1 MELASVTRLFKDQST
16 QKSTLLLEAVR
27 TRERFKITIPSHKA
41 GILAL
46 EGHGLN
52 DRCGI
57 YGVLSECVERLGGAF
72 ASVIVSLDKTR
83 GVSAAICMSRDEE
96 LIRINADVVELVAF
110 ALHVQIPLF
119 LDVVDESDEG
129 GGSVS
134 REIPEAVSS
143 NLPAIFENVLS
154 EIMGSK
160 EGPSSAKD
168 GAADADHELP
178 LDSFGH

>member
-16 QKSTLLLEAVR
+16 QKSTLLIESVG
-27 TRERFKITIPSHKA
+27 TKDRFKITIPSHKA

-57 YGVLSECVERLGGAF
+57 YGVLSECVDQLGGSF
-72 ASVIVSLDKTR
+72 ASVVVRLDKTS
-83 GVSAAICMSRDEE
+83 GVSAAICMSRNEK
-96 LIRINADVVELVAF
+96 LVRINADVVELIAF

-119 LDVVDESDEG
+119 LDVVNEPGECEHNEG
-129 GGSVS
+129 DNS
-134 REIPEAVSS
+134 PEAI
-143 NLPAIFENVLS
+143 NPGLPAIFENVLS
-154 EIMGSK
+154 EIMESK

>member
-16 QKSTLLLEAVR
+16 QKTTLLIEAVGSK
-27 TRERFKITIPSHKA
+27 EKFKITIPSHKA

-57 YGVLSECVERLGGAF
+57 YGILSECVERLGGSF
-72 ASVIVSLDKTR
+72 ASVIVRLDKTR

-96 LIRINADVVELVAF
+96 PTRINADVVELIAF

-119 LDVVDESDEG
+119 LDVVDEPSEG
-129 GGSVS
+129 
-134 REIPEAVSS
+134 ELKEADDQPGAI
-143 NLPAIFENVLS
+143 NPGLPAIFEDVLS
-154 EIMGSK
+154 EIMGPK
-160 EGPSSAKD
+160 EGHSSMKD
-168 GAADADHELP
+168 DAADADHELP
-178 LDSFGH
+178 LDHFEH